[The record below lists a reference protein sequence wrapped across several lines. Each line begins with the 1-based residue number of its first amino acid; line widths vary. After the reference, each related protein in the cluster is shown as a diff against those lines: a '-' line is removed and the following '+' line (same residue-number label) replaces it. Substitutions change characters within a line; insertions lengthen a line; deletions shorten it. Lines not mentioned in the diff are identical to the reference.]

1 MSEYDIRVHSDGN
14 SHHELDHIA
23 SISLRYTGVDD
34 DVVGHG
40 DSDGKC
46 FHCLMF
52 NAYGIGNLA
61 PSLKCD
67 LPT

>member
-34 DVVGHG
+34 DVVDHG

-52 NAYGIGNLA
+52 NA
-61 PSLKCD
+61 
-67 LPT
+67 